1 MQCFD
6 LLYYLLYALCFYT
19 EIMKYERGFLEDG
32 DIISKFSTHLN
43 LDDRILNSM
52 MSQIYHGCILF
63 IHEI

>member
-1 MQCFD
+1 M
-6 LLYYLLYALCFYT
+6 LLYWNMREVGLLEYT
-19 EIMKYERGFLEDG
+19 EI
-32 DIISKFSTHLN
+32 IISKLSTHLN